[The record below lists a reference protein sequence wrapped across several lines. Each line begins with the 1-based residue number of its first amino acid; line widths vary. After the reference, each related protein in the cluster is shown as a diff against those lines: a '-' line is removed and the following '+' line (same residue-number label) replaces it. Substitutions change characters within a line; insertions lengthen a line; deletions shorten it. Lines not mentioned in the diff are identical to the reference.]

1 MAEFYDPTL
10 YLSTPEHPNTMGM
23 SATLRDEVD
32 HDILSGVVDDLRRRF
47 PYLYVRAVVEGD
59 DLVPKANPLPMTVRG
74 TWEPIDLNSK
84 ESNLHLGA

>member
-23 SATLRDEVD
+23 SVTLRDEVD

-47 PYLYVRAVVEGD
+47 P
-59 DLVPKANPLPMTVRG
+59 
-74 TWEPIDLNSK
+74 
-84 ESNLHLGA
+84 